1 MIIEPNVKDLLKNE
15 DIDSR
20 YTLVIATA
28 KRAREIAEEEPKT
41 EKTVK
46 LAVRDIAEGKVH
58 VIPAPE
64 VPEVAQEDIVYKDY
78 VEPAE
83 EEDEDIAEQ

>member
-20 YTLVIATA
+20 YTLVIAAA
-28 KRAREIAEEEPKT
+28 KRAREIAEEDPDI

-46 LAVRDIAEGKVH
+46 HAVRDIADGKVK
-58 VIPAPE
+58 VIPAPN
-64 VPEVAQEDIVYKDY
+64 VPEVAQEDVVYKDY
-78 VEPAE
+78 VEPSDEDAE
-83 EEDEDIAEQ
+83 ETGE

>member
-28 KRAREIAEEEPKT
+28 KRAREIAEEEPKI

-46 LAVRDIAEGKVH
+46 LAVRDIADGKVH

-64 VPEVAQEDIVYKDY
+64 VPEIPQEEIVYKDY
-78 VEPAE
+78 VEPS
-83 EEDEDIAEQ
+83 EEDDDEMGE